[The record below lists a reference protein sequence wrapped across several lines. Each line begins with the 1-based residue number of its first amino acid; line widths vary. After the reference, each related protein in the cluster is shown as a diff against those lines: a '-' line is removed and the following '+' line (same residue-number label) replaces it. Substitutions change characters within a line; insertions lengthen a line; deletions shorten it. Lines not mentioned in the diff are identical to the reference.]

1 MVQAASGDTI
11 MLKPGTYY
19 FRDMEYPFEVGDATT
34 GYSRKTFEKLVI
46 RSQKGASSTIIDAGY
61 QGRHFMMGIAPN
73 TSMDSTFQF
82 IGLTFQRGRANDRGG
97 SVVLESDSS
106 GFGG

>member
-1 MVQAASGDTI
+1 

-19 FRDMEYPFEVGDATT
+19 FRDMEYPSEVGNPIS

-46 RSQKGASSTIIDAGY
+46 RSQKGASNTVIDAGY
-61 QGRHFMMGIAPN
+61 QGRHFNMEIDPN

-82 IGLTFQRGRANDRGG
+82 IGLTFKGGRSNDRG
-97 SVVLESDSS
+97 LNFFCHREL
-106 GFGG
+106 FKWF